1 MFFQQSWA
9 TEAMNNNA
17 MKRELLHCFNFF
29 VSNTLSNEKF
39 SLFFKSISAG
49 NRPFLRCFSTFQASW
64 KDSLTSLTRSTT
76 TPGPGTP
83 TANSRRTK
91 QF

>member
-1 MFFQQSWA
+1 LNRCNKQQDTELGVATRCMLTGRGQTVYQEVNRTKFKKSLHLTKQIPCCMFFQQSWA

-39 SLFFKSISAG
+39 
-49 NRPFLRCFSTFQASW
+49 
-64 KDSLTSLTRSTT
+64 
-76 TPGPGTP
+76 
-83 TANSRRTK
+83 
-91 QF
+91 